1 MGRLSSGAR
10 DECEQRPDLR
20 VSVAHD
26 LAVIDFLGDFAADEF
41 SLGRVGGFTRRKS
54 RYWRW
59 EMRLPG
65 IRIPVEMLFFLF
77 FFLVLTRH

>member
-10 DECEQRPDLR
+10 DEWEERPELR

-26 LAVIDFLGDFAADEF
+26 LAVMDFLGDFA
-41 SLGRVGGFTRRKS
+41 RVSRRRKS
-54 RYWRW
+54 RYWRR

-77 FFLVLTRH
+77 IFLVLTRH